1 MKTAGYIGSL
11 LPDGHLSVAP
21 EVVRDMELQTNEQVQ
36 VVLIRIPPTPQD
48 TERRAARRAEVWQ
61 RVDALR
67 RRLSQKEFSL
77 TDSLLQARQD
87 EDASP

>member
-21 EVVRDMELQTNEQVQ
+21 DVVRDMELQTNDQVQ
-36 VVLIRIPPTPQD
+36 VVLIRIPPATQD
-48 TERRAARRAEVWQ
+48 TAGRAARRAEVWQ
-61 RVDALR
+61 RVDVLR

-77 TDSLLQARQD
+77 TDSLLQARHE